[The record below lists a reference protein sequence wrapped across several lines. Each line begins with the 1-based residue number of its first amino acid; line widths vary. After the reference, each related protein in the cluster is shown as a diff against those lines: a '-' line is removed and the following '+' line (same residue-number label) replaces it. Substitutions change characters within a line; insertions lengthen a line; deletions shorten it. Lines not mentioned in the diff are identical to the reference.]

1 MEHDMTDTKR
11 KNKERNSCT
20 LVNVFMFQSIVFCS
34 SPILPRP
41 FSVYVNYELLLNYEK
56 IEVKQW
62 ADCEHM
68 KSTHT
73 WPFDFFFAQRIHNS
87 FPFFIK

>member
-56 IEVKQW
+56 KLWSEAVSRLW
-62 ADCEHM
+62 
-68 KSTHT
+68 THEIDSYVAV
-73 WPFDFFFAQRIHNS
+73 WLFFRPAHS
-87 FPFFIK
+87 